1 MLIKQNNMNIVLRA
15 VTLNDAKMLIR
26 WRNNESVINHC
37 LSRATIT
44 EESNREFFKNFIETG
59 KYKQFIV
66 ECIDT
71 DFSMVSYPIATVYL
85 KDIDNTN
92 KRCELCVFTSTDTEW
107 KPDNQSEA
115 IRMLVDMAFNEY
127 GMHKV
132 YSYVFYKFP
141 EEVEILKNA
150 GFSSE
155 AILKDEA
162 LNFDGKYEDI
172 VRLSIINTK

>member
-1 MLIKQNNMNIVLRA
+1 MNIVLRP
-15 VTLNDAKMLIR
+15 VTLNDTKMLVR
-26 WRNNESVINHC
+26 WRNNENVINHC

-44 EESNREFFKNFIETG
+44 EESHREFYNNFIETG

-66 ECIDT
+66 ECIDK
-71 DFSMVSYPIATVYL
+71 DFSMVAYPIATVYL
-85 KDIDNTN
+85 KDIDYTN

-107 KPDNQSEA
+107 KPKNQSVA
-115 IRMLVDMAFNEY
+115 IHLLVEKAFNEY

-141 EEVEILKNA
+141 EEVELLKNA
-150 GFSSE
+150 GFSAE

-162 LNFDGKYEDI
+162 LSTEGKYEDI

>member
-1 MLIKQNNMNIVLRA
+1 MNIVLRP
-15 VTLNDAKMLIR
+15 VTLDDARMLIR
-26 WRNNESVINHC
+26 WRNDDYVINHC

-44 EESNREFFKNFIETG
+44 EESNREFYKNFIETG

-66 ECIDT
+66 DCIDK
-71 DFSMVSYPIATVYL
+71 DFSVVSYPIGTVYL
-85 KDIDNTN
+85 KDIDYTN

-107 KPDNQSEA
+107 KLENQSEA
-115 IRMLVDMAFNEY
+115 IHLLVEKAFNEY

-141 EEVEILKNA
+141 EEVQLLKDA
-150 GFSSE
+150 GFSAE

-162 LNFDGKYEDI
+162 LGADGKYEDI
-172 VRLSIINTK
+172 VRLSIINKN

>member
-1 MLIKQNNMNIVLRA
+1 MNIVLRP
-15 VTLNDAKMLIR
+15 VTLDDARMLIR
-26 WRNNESVINHC
+26 WRNDDNVINHC

-44 EESNREFFKNFIETG
+44 EESNREFYKNFIETG

-66 ECIDT
+66 DCIDT
-71 DFSMVSYPIATVYL
+71 DFSVVSYPIATVYL
-85 KDIDNTN
+85 KDIDYTN

-107 KPDNQSEA
+107 KLENQTEA
-115 IRMLVDMAFNEY
+115 IHLLVEKAFNEY

-141 EEVEILKNA
+141 EEVELLKNA
-150 GFSSE
+150 GFSAE

-162 LNFDGKYEDI
+162 LGADGKYEDI
-172 VRLSIINTK
+172 VRLSIINKN